1 MSENVKQLAIRH
13 NKRGNLEAIGG
24 GQLRPRMTRKVYLSY
39 PVYAIVFR
47 SSLKGEKRRL
57 GDNDSQRKKIIRT
70 AKTSIYSPSITIKEY
85 VEHINKFTS
94 ATFFAVTIRSILPY
108 PAGSMTPRS
117 LLLL

>member
-1 MSENVKQLAIRH
+1 M
-13 NKRGNLEAIGG
+13 
-24 GQLRPRMTRKVYLSY
+24 RPRMTRKVYFSY
-39 PVYAIVFR
+39 PVFAIVFR

-94 ATFFAVTIRSILPY
+94 ATFFAITIRSILPY
-108 PAGSMTPRS
+108 PGV
-117 LLLL
+117 